1 MEARK
6 FIIDEEKVLQKLDDG
21 TAPSDLLNTEVYA
34 DALADCIER
43 VPDDKS
49 FTIGLYGDWGTGKST
64 IIKTLDFWLQP
75 SLLPVQSL
83 RATSHD
89 IQYYF

>member
-21 TAPSDLLNTEVYA
+21 TVPSDLLNTEVYA
-34 DALADCIER
+34 DALAACIER

-49 FTIGLYGDWGTGKST
+49 FTRG
-64 IIKTLDFWLQP
+64 
-75 SLLPVQSL
+75 
-83 RATSHD
+83 R
-89 IQYYF
+89 

>member
-34 DALADCIER
+34 DADRRRGFRHGI
-43 VPDDKS
+43 
-49 FTIGLYGDWGTGKST
+49 
-64 IIKTLDFWLQP
+64 
-75 SLLPVQSL
+75 LL
-83 RATSHD
+83 
-89 IQYYF
+89 

>member
-49 FTIGLYGDWGTGKST
+49 FTIGLYGD
-64 IIKTLDFWLQP
+64 
-75 SLLPVQSL
+75 
-83 RATSHD
+83 
-89 IQYYF
+89 